1 MLVCEVE
8 IRKRHFDSLTSVY
21 PARDELGTWN
31 PILVAIFLATQSLKT
46 PHYYYTVLYYFEFF
60 SLLGFKNTNTHIPD
74 IIGYNGVQFW
84 IDEYLA

>member
-31 PILVAIFLATQSLKT
+31 PILVAIFLATQSLKRPT
-46 PHYYYTVLYYFEFF
+46 
-60 SLLGFKNTNTHIPD
+60 
-74 IIGYNGVQFW
+74 IITQFCT
-84 IDEYLA
+84 ILNSSRY